1 MKKEVFLEVLRELKN
16 AQTIEDK
23 LYDAGL
29 DATNIND
36 SFHRIVTHLIGTIY
50 GDEGLDIFYWWF
62 YDKEFGT
69 REDLKMGDAKGN
81 EICRTAEELYDYLE
95 ANKTDDYEL
104 APILSDEE
112 RMAIFKSVFG
122 G

>member
-1 MKKEVFLEVLRELKN
+1 MKKEVFLEVLREFKN
-16 AQTIEDK
+16 AKATEDK

-29 DATNIND
+29 DMNNIND
-36 SFHRIVTHLIGTIY
+36 SFHRMISHLVGTIY
-50 GDEGLDIFYWWF
+50 GDEGLDTFYWWV

-69 REDLKMGDAKGN
+69 REDLKMSDAKGN
-81 EICRTAEELYDYLE
+81 EICRTAEELYEYLE
-95 ANKTDDYEL
+95 ANKVDDYEL
-104 APILSDEE
+104 APTFTDEE